1 MTLNELRE
9 ELTNAKLGYRIVC
22 VARVAEFGI

>member
-9 ELTNAKLGYRIVC
+9 ELRNAKLGYRIVC